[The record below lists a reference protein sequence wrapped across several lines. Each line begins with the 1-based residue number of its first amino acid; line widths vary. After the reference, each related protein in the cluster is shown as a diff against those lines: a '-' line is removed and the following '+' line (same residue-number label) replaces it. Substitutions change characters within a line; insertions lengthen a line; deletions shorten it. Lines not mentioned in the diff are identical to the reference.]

1 MLQPPTA
8 AELQQKQKQLRH
20 TVPVQRDPRSDLLA
34 AIKQGIKLRRV
45 EDSKRRV
52 EAEKQQSMGNDV
64 ASILAR
70 RVAMQVSDSDDN
82 GDEDEEDNDWD
93 EASAR

>member
-1 MLQPPTA
+1 MQLPTA
-8 AELQQKQKQLRH
+8 AQLQQKQQQLKK

-34 AIKQGIKLRRV
+34 AIKQGITLRRV

-70 RVAMQVSDSDDN
+70 RVAMQVSDSDDD
-82 GDEDEEDNDWD
+82 GDEDDDDNEWD
-93 EASAR
+93 NSSSR

>member
-1 MLQPPTA
+1 M
-8 AELQQKQKQLRH
+8 
-20 TVPVQRDPRSDLLA
+20 PVQKDPRSEMLA
-34 AIKQGIKLRRV
+34 LIKQGITLRRV

-82 GDEDEEDNDWD
+82 ADDDDEDNDWD
-93 EASAR
+93 DSNNR